1 MANYESLRNVF
12 LIAMPQMVGSIFSQA
27 VIYLWDY
34 SEDGATGAIINK
46 HTDVQLG
53 ELLLEVGI
61 KKMSWYAENYTILR
75 GGPVVPEQLFII
87 RRQHREIR
95 DEKGHLILDIEISS
109 TRQDLMRLA
118 IDEWKDEALV
128 TLGCTAWGP
137 GQLDKE
143 LMNNDW
149 LVAPFSQETLFGTA
163 LEDMGNRNSTD
174 VWYNAAAR
182 SGIDLRRL
190 APDAGHA

>member
-12 LIAMPQMVGSIFSQA
+12 LIAMPQMTDSIFSQT

-34 SEDGATGAIINK
+34 NENGATGAIINK
-46 HTDVQLG
+46 HTDVRLG
-53 ELLLEVGI
+53 ELLVEVGA
-61 KKMSWYAENYTILR
+61 KKMSWYAENYTILQ

-87 RRQHREIR
+87 RRHHRETK
-95 DEKGHLILDIEISS
+95 DEQGNLIFDIEISS
-109 TRQDLMRLA
+109 TRQDLVRLA
-118 IDEWKDEALV
+118 IDEWKGEALV

-143 LMNNDW
+143 LMHNDW
-149 LVAPFSQETLFGTA
+149 LVAPFSQDTLFGTA
-163 LEDMGNRNSTD
+163 IEDIGNRSSAD

-182 SGIDLRRL
+182 SGIDLNRL
-190 APDAGHA
+190 APDVGHA